1 MKNFLLFTIAALAF
15 QIQAVTLVQNGKAAS
30 FVIIPEKAQP
40 SVKIAAEE
48 LVYHI
53 RKATGAKL
61 PVYTENAIPA
71 SAKGDRI
78 YLGACKK
85 RITDPSKLP
94 PAGFLIKAEKDTLY
108 IVGNDRDTGPVG
120 SSWHA
125 VWHGTLWGVY
135 EFLEKEMGVRWIWA
149 GETGILRSA
158 PAWQFERAIYDSYRV
173 LNGGSYPG
181 RVLTQ
186 DDVDSGRK
194 RVVIV
199 FTDGKPGDSTSF
211 DEEE

>member
-1 MKNFLLFTIAALAF
+1 MIKKFYFIACALFVSAALSA
-15 QIQAVTLVQNGKAAS
+15 ATLVKNGKAAS

-40 SVKIAAEE
+40 SVKVAAEE

-61 PVYTENAIPA
+61 PVYTENAVPA

-85 RITDPSKLP
+85 RISDPSKLP
-94 PAGFLIKAEKDTLY
+94 PAGFLIKAEKNTLY

-149 GETGILRSA
+149 GETGEVIPKCKNIVVKNKEMSA
-158 PAWQFERAIYDSYRV
+158 APKQRGDMRA
-173 LNGGSYPG
+173 
-181 RVLTQ
+181 
-186 DDVDSGRK
+186 
-194 RVVIV
+194 
-199 FTDGKPGDSTSF
+199 
-211 DEEE
+211 